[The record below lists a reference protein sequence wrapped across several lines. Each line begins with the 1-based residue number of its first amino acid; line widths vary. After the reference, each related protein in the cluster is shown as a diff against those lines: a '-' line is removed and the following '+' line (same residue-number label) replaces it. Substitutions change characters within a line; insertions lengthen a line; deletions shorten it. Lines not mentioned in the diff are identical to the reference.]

1 MQARGKQYRRFCE
14 GNTNRNIK
22 RVGVLPIYE
31 NEGLRFSLTKGLR
44 LKHPTSLSVYRHYTN
59 LLYFALYFN
68 RLLTKH
74 TTLICGGKTG
84 ATWYICG
91 KERRKYFIL
100 WDIVPSAVRIRVRIR
115 FSVWIHYIHK
125 MNWWSTYQEREII
138 RWLHISFIAGSYRG
152 WAVFGGLHGR
162 RTNDHKFASKQ
173 LHYIS
178 MLFKDGMGNIYQ
190 TY

>member
-1 MQARGKQYRRFCE
+1 MPLRLTTNWEKHFPFAETSVLFPLCRDICIVSPLQRHLYCFLRARPETVSRLETCKGAWTRAFPPMQARGKQYRRFCE

-84 ATWYICG
+84 AT
-91 KERRKYFIL
+91 
-100 WDIVPSAVRIRVRIR
+100 
-115 FSVWIHYIHK
+115 
-125 MNWWSTYQEREII
+125 
-138 RWLHISFIAGSYRG
+138 
-152 WAVFGGLHGR
+152 
-162 RTNDHKFASKQ
+162 
-173 LHYIS
+173 
-178 MLFKDGMGNIYQ
+178 
-190 TY
+190 